1 VKTIGDLFAND
12 FERKKFFRA
21 SALCGLYLSEDTFET
36 YVRNIP
42 EMKSMN
48 SKILFNVAILNSFEN
63 TFVSG
68 TLKKFTILNDMHAV
82 KKVVRTNGFKGLV
95 EINEFEYC

>member
-1 VKTIGDLFAND
+1 VDQLTEFGCNKVEDLGFIFKRPAAVKTIGDLFAND

-68 TLKKFTILNDMHAV
+68 TLKTIHYL
-82 KKVVRTNGFKGLV
+82 K
-95 EINEFEYC
+95 